1 MIGGGIHLHVGIIF
15 TTVPYTN
22 SYFVQ
27 LPAFGRVTA
36 TTSEEGSADRRGST
50 GGGIS
55 YLPGTRVIVACPET
69 GYEDSLST
77 NIPFTILGGLSQF
90 PKVIETEHTPQGV
103 LENPSDFNNNP
114 AYDILTDADYEKTL
128 RQDRS
133 FNRLLESL
141 PGDWTKTNALG
152 AILNVSMFLTSIGSG
167 PDCKLTFHG
176 IDRTA
181 EMTADQFIRSSHS
194 FLEYIYSEGK
204 YSLRVEQIASTPCEG
219 LGGKSADPMDI
230 TDTEPPALKED
241 TQRSLM
247 RQTSLKGGAVEG
259 ELTYTQVPK
268 GDSDTEVYSFS
279 DGMSRA
285 GLTRVQ
291 NRTDGIYRVEAAK
304 EIGLYKTGTIRV
316 PQQSADIGTLYPEG
330 VEESKDVYD
339 GQTDVEAKMEA
350 LGIQSE
356 EEYYAVKSLLG
367 TSIKNFEEEKYFWR
381 GLRQEGGIWTIPAP
395 GDTDTE
401 VASPGENPQLD
412 SANVTD
418 PEYDFNQLSSIMT
431 EAIEVSPG
439 RKVKLFKNSSMFV
452 MSEEG
457 NITIGDGKGAAIKF
471 ENGNLILGS
480 ALDIKL
486 QPGRNLVSVVPGN
499 EIKKVGNS
507 YELSTNGSG
516 ITLKSE
522 GNLHMVSGNGGSGS
536 TLLENLSSSNNISS
550 TTEKALKAGD
560 PRGGGIFLKS
570 PSAGVNV
577 GAKSFTVAGHP
588 SVSSDGAN
596 NDKGYD
602 RAYAKCLISLDAG
615 SDDVSIMGD
624 TGSLLFDKTGVLGHL
639 SSSTGVYVE
648 GGVVTSIADSR
659 ISFTTPKVQLGPG
672 KKDSTIV
679 RSKLTREGVRQSSRY
694 KVPTENVQLEIFGG
708 VRASRV
714 IECKEGIITEGA
726 VVANK
731 GCNPTEIPRSQYKT
745 VTMNTIGDNAPTLRD
760 HENSLDKL
768 LKRLVNEG
776 LASEKAYTYSSFTYP
791 ESKSPIYNVDSQ
803 QSYFSQMPWQKML
816 DKNGGAWKE
825 NYVSSVILGET
836 YPYPGAQAF
845 EEGSKVYRTVESGKV
860 VQKSFD
866 KYVTNVN

>member
-15 TTVPYTN
+15 ATVPYTN

-36 TTSEEGSADRRGST
+36 TASEEGSADRRGST

-77 NIPFTILGGLSQF
+77 NIPFTIIGGLAQF

-103 LENPSDFNNNP
+103 LENPADFNNNP
-114 AYDILTDADYEKTL
+114 AYDILADADYEKTL

-152 AILNVSMFLTSIGSG
+152 SILDVSMFLTSIGSG

-204 YSLRVEQIASTPCEG
+204 YSLQVEQIASTPYEG

-268 GDSDTEVYSFS
+268 GDSDAEVYSFS

-304 EIGLYKTGTIRV
+304 EIGLYKTGAIRV
-316 PQQSADIGTLYPEG
+316 PQQSSDIGTLYPEG
-330 VEESKDVYD
+330 VEESEDVYD
-339 GQTDVEAKMEA
+339 GKTDVEAKMEA

-356 EEYYAVKSLLG
+356 QEYYAVKSLLG

-401 VASPGENPQLD
+401 VASPGEDPQLD
-412 SANVTD
+412 SANSTD

-536 TLLENLSSSNNISS
+536 TLLENLASNNDIKNS
-550 TTEKALKAGD
+550 TEKQLKAGA
-560 PRGGGIFLKS
+560 PRGGGIFLKA

-577 GAKSFTVAGHP
+577 AASAFTVAGHP
-588 SVSSDGAN
+588 DVTESGADN
-596 NDKGYD
+596 AKGYD
-602 RAYAKCLISLDAG
+602 RQHSRCMISLDAG
-615 SDDVSIMGD
+615 RDNISILAD
-624 TGSLLFDKTGVLGHL
+624 TGSMLFSAAGVFGHQD
-639 SSSTGVYVE
+639 STTGVYVE

-659 ISFTTPKVQLGPG
+659 ISFTAPKVQLAPG
-672 KKDSTIV
+672 KGPITRST
-679 RSKLTREGVRQSSRY
+679 LTREGVKRSTRLPVYSQ
-694 KVPTENVQLEIFGG
+694 EVQLEVLGG
-708 VRASRV
+708 IRASRL
-714 IECKEGIITEGA
+714 IECKQGIQTEGA
-726 VVANK
+726 VTANN
-731 GCNPTEIPRSQYKT
+731 GANPTPIPRSGKGYVTVSMDSAQDNQKT
-745 VTMNTIGDNAPTLRD
+745 MLQ
-760 HENSLDKL
+760 HETSLDKL

-791 ESKSPIYNVDSQ
+791 ESKSPVYNVDTE

-836 YPYPGAQAF
+836 YPYPGSQAF

-860 VQKSFD
+860 VQTSFD

>member
-1 MIGGGIHLHVGIIF
+1 MIGGGIIGSIGSGIIGSGITGGGIHLHVGIIF
-15 TTVPYTN
+15 ATVPYTN

-204 YSLRVEQIASTPCEG
+204 YSLRVEQIASTPYEG

-230 TDTEPPALKED
+230 TDTEPP
-241 TQRSLM
+241 
-247 RQTSLKGGAVEG
+247 
-259 ELTYTQVPK
+259 
-268 GDSDTEVYSFS
+268 

-381 GLRQEGGIWTIPAP
+381 GLRQEGGIWTIPSP

-536 TLLENLSSSNNISS
+536 TLLENLASNNNIKDS
-550 TTEKALKAGD
+550 TEKQLKAGA
-560 PRGGGIFLKS
+560 PRGGGIFLKA
-570 PSAGVNV
+570 PSTGVNV
-577 GAKSFTVAGHP
+577 ASSAFTVAGHP
-588 SVSSDGAN
+588 DVTESGAAN
-596 NDKGYD
+596 AKGYD
-602 RAYAKCLISLDAG
+602 RQHSQCMISLDAG
-615 SDDVSIMGD
+615 RDNISILAD
-624 TGSLLFDKTGVLGHL
+624 TGSMLFNSAGVFGHQ
-639 SSSTGVYVE
+639 SSTTGVYVE

-659 ISFTTPKVQLGPG
+659 ISFTAPKVQLAPG
-672 KKDSTIV
+672 KGPITRST
-679 RSKLTREGVRQSSRY
+679 LTKEGVKRSTRLPVYSD
-694 KVPTENVQLEIFGG
+694 EVQLEVLGG
-708 VRASRV
+708 IRSSRL
-714 IECKEGIITEGA
+714 IECKQGIQTEGS
-726 VVANK
+726 VVSNK
-731 GCNPTEIPRSQYKT
+731 GANPTELPRARYVT
-745 VTMNTIGDNAPTLRD
+745 VSMDSAQDNQQTMLQ
-760 HENSLDKL
+760 HETSLDKL

-791 ESKSPIYNVDSQ
+791 ESKSPVYNVDTE